1 VHLFCAVALAEIVF
15 YSTHRLMHASNWL
28 WTHVHYMHHEW
39 HAPIACCCIYAHPIE
54 FMMGNIP
61 VVLMG
66 PLLLGSHLSV
76 WTLWAVLGVA
86 DTCIVHSG
94 GWHFP
99 LLSSPEGHDY
109 HHSSGFIDNLGVMG
123 L

>member
-1 VHLFCAVALAEIVF
+1 
-15 YSTHRLMHASNWL
+15 
-28 WTHVHYMHHEW
+28 
-39 HAPIACCCIYAHPIE
+39 
-54 FMMGNIP
+54 
-61 VVLMG
+61 MG